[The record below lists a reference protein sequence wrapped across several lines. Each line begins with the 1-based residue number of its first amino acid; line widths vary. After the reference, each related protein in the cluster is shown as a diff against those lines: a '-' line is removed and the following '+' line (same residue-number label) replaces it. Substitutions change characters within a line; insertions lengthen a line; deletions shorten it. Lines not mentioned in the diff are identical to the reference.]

1 MAQAVV
7 TFAWLLEFCPHLLHE
22 RGTRPGVRQV
32 GLACEFADPVHL
44 PGLSAVG
51 REDCSIRADFGERLS
66 QT

>member
-7 TFAWLLEFCPHLLHE
+7 TL
-22 RGTRPGVRQV
+22 RGFWSSVRTCFMNEAPAGVRQV

-51 REDCSIRADFGERLS
+51 REDWFIRADLGRG
-66 QT
+66 